1 MWFFN
6 FFLQKN
12 SVLNPYIFATFGVKN
27 LNSSNYQMTTTQV
40 SKIIIKFAVPL
51 MDVYLGV
58 QTLVPPELLTLWDE
72 YELELLLCG
81 IRQYNLDQLKDNHA
95 IVGVQTFR
103 FTFTDFFFE
112 YLVFS

>member
-1 MWFFN
+1 
-6 FFLQKN
+6 
-12 SVLNPYIFATFGVKN
+12 
-27 LNSSNYQMTTTQV
+27 MTTTQV

-103 FTFTDFFFE
+103 FTFTDFFFK